1 MEKDTESTG
10 TTDSTGSTG
19 LRFARALAAK
29 DQAALR
35 RCLAEEIDFQ
45 ALTPG
50 RHWQA
55 MSAGEVVDEILL
67 GSWFEHHDSIQALR
81 SASDEPVA
89 RRRRLVYEL
98 VVTNADGEFLVEQQ
112 AYYQCGADGRITWMR
127 MLCAGYQ
134 AVDA

>member
-1 MEKDTESTG
+1 MDINDE
-10 TTDSTGSTG
+10 STG

-35 RCLAEEIDFQ
+35 LCLAQEIDFQ

-55 MSAGEVVDEILL
+55 TSAGEVVEEIVL
-67 GSWFEHHDSIQALR
+67 GSWFADGDRIKALR

-98 VVTNADGEFLVEQQ
+98 AVANADGEFLVEQQ
-112 AYYQCGADGRITWMR
+112 AYYQCGEDGRITWMR

-134 AVDA
+134 AADA

>member
-1 MEKDTESTG
+1 MDINDE
-10 TTDSTGSTG
+10 STG

-35 RCLAEEIDFQ
+35 LCLAQEIDFQ

-55 MSAGEVVDEILL
+55 TLAGEVVEEIVL
-67 GSWFEHHDSIQALR
+67 GSWFADDDRIKALR

-98 VVTNADGEFLVEQQ
+98 AVANADGEFLVEQQ
-112 AYYQCGADGRITWMR
+112 AYYQCGEDGRITWMR

-134 AVDA
+134 AADA

>member
-1 MEKDTESTG
+1 MDDAEVMDIMDIKDEG
-10 TTDSTGSTG
+10 AG

-29 DQAALR
+29 DKDELCL
-35 RCLAEEIDFQ
+35 CLAEEIDFQ
-45 ALTPG
+45 ALTPN

-55 MSAGEVVDEILL
+55 ASAGEVVEEIVL
-67 GSWFEHHDSIQALR
+67 GRWFDDGDRIQALR
-81 SASDEPVA
+81 SASDEAVV

-98 VVTNADGEFLVEQQ
+98 AVANADGEFLVEQQ
-112 AYYQCGADGRITWMR
+112 AYYQCGEDGRIAWMR

>member
-1 MEKDTESTG
+1 MDIKDE
-10 TTDSTGSTG
+10 STG

-29 DQAALR
+29 DQDALR

-55 MSAGEVVDEILL
+55 TSAAEVVEEIVL
-67 GSWFEHHDSIQALR
+67 GSWFEDGTRIQALR
-81 SASDEPVA
+81 SASDEPVV

-98 VVTNADGEFLVEQQ
+98 LVANADGEFHVEQQ
-112 AYYQCGADGRITWMR
+112 AYYQCGEDGRITWMR

-134 AVDA
+134 R

>member
-1 MEKDTESTG
+1 MDIKDE
-10 TTDSTGSTG
+10 STG

-29 DQAALR
+29 DQDVLR
-35 RCLAEEIDFQ
+35 LCLAEEIDFQ

-55 MSAGEVVDEILL
+55 TSAGEVVEEIVL
-67 GSWFEHHDSIQALR
+67 GSWFEDGNHIRALR
-81 SASDEPVA
+81 SASDEPVV

-98 VVTNADGEFLVEQQ
+98 TVANADGEYLVEQQ
-112 AYYQCGADGRITWMR
+112 AYYQCGEDGRITWMR

-134 AVDA
+134 AADA